1 MRTKSFW
8 RTAIPTFAFAVL
20 ILVIGILV
28 WLYRPLP
35 SNPSAESLARAAQ
48 LYNAQIIRDQW
59 GIPHI
64 IGERDADASYG
75 LAYAHA
81 EDDFETIQEMVA
93 ATRGKL
99 ASYRGKDAAPT
110 DYIVALLDVWGTVER
125 SYSNSVPSD
134 VKEIANGYAAGLNL
148 YAAQHPNETWASL
161 APFRAEDIIAGFV
174 FKTPFFYGLD
184 KVLLELFGD
193 ERQAEIALDPGP
205 NLGSWQ
211 VRPNTGAELGS
222 NAIAVNAARSGEKKT
237 RLLINSHQPM
247 NGPVAWYEA
256 HLISKQGLDISGGLF
271 PGTPV
276 ILHGFNQ
283 KIAWANTVNH
293 IDLSDVYSL
302 TINPDNEMQYR
313 LDGQWLDFDIE
324 TVTIEVKLFGPFR
337 YLAKRKVLRS
347 KHGPVVEAPHGTYAL
362 RYAGID
368 EVRQLEQ
375 YYRLNQAQNLDQFL
389 KAMSMN
395 ALPSINYVYAD
406 YQDNIG
412 FIHNAQYPLRN
423 DAWDWQKDLPGDRS
437 DLIWQYYHPFDSIP
451 KLINPESGLLFSANN
466 TPFSATDGQD
476 NLRKADFPQS
486 MGLAENQTNRSL
498 RLMELNDG
506 QSLVD
511 KDKLLKL
518 KFDLSYSPKSKNIE
532 LLNKILA
539 LDVSALPELQ
549 EAVLELSRWDHSTD
563 IENRH
568 TALAILTL
576 RKIFRSEDP
585 KDHSAKKLRS
595 ALAWAVEYLEENHG
609 SLTPR
614 WGDLNRLVRGDVDI
628 AVDGGPDILRA
639 IYSFG
644 LPEGSP
650 PNATHGDTWM
660 ALVEWD
666 EQGVMSADVM
676 HQFGSAT
683 MDKTSEHYS
692 DQAPLFAAKQ
702 WRKAL
707 IDIEDIKSSATRTYS
722 PKLNK

>member
-1 MRTKSFW
+1 MTTKPFW
-8 RTAIPTFAFAVL
+8 PTAIATVGLAVL
-20 ILVIGILV
+20 ILVIGVLV

-35 SNPSAESLARAAQ
+35 SNPSAEFLAQAAHS
-48 LYNAQIIRDQW
+48 YDAQIIRDQW
-59 GIPHI
+59 GVPHI
-64 IGERDADASYG
+64 MGERDADASYG

-81 EDDFETIQEMVA
+81 EDDFETIQEMIA

-110 DYIVALLDVWGTVER
+110 DYIVALMDVWGTVDR
-125 SYSNSVPSD
+125 AYSSSVPDD
-134 VKEIANGYAAGLNL
+134 VKAIANGYAAGLNL
-148 YAAQHPNETWASL
+148 YAAQHQNKTWAGL

-193 ERQAEIALDPGP
+193 QRHAEVALDPGST
-205 NLGSWQ
+205 LGSWQ
-211 VRPNTGAELGS
+211 ARPNTGAELGS
-222 NAIAVNAARSGEKKT
+222 NAIAVSAARSGDQKT

-247 NGPVAWYEA
+247 TGPVAWYEA
-256 HLISKQGLDISGGLF
+256 HLMSNQGLNISGGLF

-276 ILHGFNQ
+276 VLHGFNQ

-302 TINPDNEMQYR
+302 TINPDNKMQYR
-313 LDGQWLDFDIE
+313 LDGQWLDFDVE

-337 YLAKRKVLRS
+337 YPAKRKVLRS
-347 KHGPVVEAPHGTYAL
+347 KHGPVVDAAHGAYAL

-368 EVRQLEQ
+368 EIRQLEQ

-389 KAMSMN
+389 GAMSIN

-406 YQDNIG
+406 YQDNIA

-423 DAWDWQKDLPGDRS
+423 DAWDWEKDLPGDRS
-437 DLIWQYYHPFDSIP
+437 DLIWQSYRPFESIP
-451 KLINPESGLLFSANN
+451 KVINPESGLLFNANN
-466 TPFSATDGQD
+466 TPFSSTDGQD

-486 MGLAENQTNRSL
+486 MGLDDNQTNRSL
-498 RLMELNDG
+498 RLIELTDG

-511 KDKLLKL
+511 KDRLLEL
-518 KFDLSYSPKSKNIE
+518 KFDLSYSPKSDKIK

-539 LDVSALPELQ
+539 LDVSDLPELQ
-549 EAVLELSRWDHSTD
+549 EAVFELSRWDRSTD
-563 IENRH
+563 IKNRQ

-576 RKIFRSEDP
+576 RKIVRSDDP
-585 KDHSAKKLRS
+585 KDHSVDKLRS
-595 ALAWAVEYLEENHG
+595 ALSWAVDYLEEHHG

-628 AVDGGPDILRA
+628 AVDGGPDTLRA

-644 LPEGSP
+644 LPEGTP

-666 EQGVMSADVM
+666 QKGVMSADVV

-683 MDKTSEHYS
+683 LDNTSAHYA

-707 IDIEDIKSSATRTYS
+707 IDIEDIKSNATRTYS
-722 PKLNK
+722 PKRDQ